1 MSDEKSF
8 YGQAKRYAK
17 VGTAMAGIGGRLA
30 ASRYL
35 GRKLDNSKYAEEL
48 TQALGGLKG
57 PVMKVAQILA
67 TIPDAIPQEYADE
80 LRQLQTN
87 APPMGYPFVRR
98 RMRSELGEKWV
109 ERFKHFDRDAAH
121 AASLGQVHRATL
133 DDDET
138 VACKLQY
145 PDMASAVESDLKQLK
160 LVFSI
165 YKRYDN
171 AISTQKIY
179 EELSE
184 RLREELDYA
193 REARAIALYDYM
205 LRDEPAV
212 TVPETVPDLCTKRL
226 LTMKWLSG
234 KPLMDFREADLE
246 TRNTLAASMFKAWY
260 TPFYYY
266 GVIHGDPHMGN
277 YSVRDDLGV
286 NLLDFGCIRVFP
298 PSFVE
303 GVIELYRALRDDD
316 DDHAVYAYER
326 WGFENLDKET
336 LDVLNIWARF
346 LYKPLMEDKVQKI
359 QDQDSGRYG
368 AEVAGKVHKELKRI
382 GGVEPPR
389 EFVLMDRAAIGLGS
403 VFMHLKAEIN
413 WHRTFHDLI
422 GEFDVDK
429 LAERQ
434 RDALARAKLDG

>member
-1 MSDEKSF
+1 MSDEKTF

-87 APPMGYPFVRR
+87 APPMGFPFVRR
-98 RMRSELGEKWV
+98 RMKSELGEKWV
-109 ERFKHFDRDAAH
+109 ERFKHFEREAAH

-133 DDDET
+133 DDDQT

-184 RLREELDYA
+184 RLREELDYE
-193 REARAIALYDYM
+193 REARAIQLYDYM

-234 KPLMDFREADLE
+234 KPLMDFRAADLE
-246 TRNTLAASMFKAWY
+246 TRNTLATSMFKAWY

-277 YSVRDDLGV
+277 YSVRDDLGI

-298 PSFVE
+298 PTFVE

-316 DDHAVYAYER
+316 DERAVYAYER
-326 WGFENLDKET
+326 WGFENISKET

-434 RDALARAKLDG
+434 KEAIDHAKLEG

>member
-1 MSDEKSF
+1 MSDEKTF

-35 GRKLDNSKYAEEL
+35 GRKLDNTKYAEEL

-109 ERFKHFDRDAAH
+109 ERFKEFEREAAH

-133 DDDET
+133 DDGQT

-205 LRDEPAV
+205 LREEPAV
-212 TVPETVPDLCTKRL
+212 TVPETAPDLCTKRL

-234 KPLMDFREADLE
+234 APLMDFRTADLE
-246 TRNTLAASMFKAWY
+246 TRNQIATSMFKAWY

-277 YSVRDDLGV
+277 YSVRDDLGI

-298 PSFVE
+298 PTFVE

-316 DDHAVYAYER
+316 DDRAVYAYER
-326 WGFENLDKET
+326 WGFDNLDKET

-434 RDALARAKLDG
+434 REALDHADL

>member
-1 MSDEKSF
+1 MSDEKTF

-87 APPMGYPFVRR
+87 APPMGFPFVRR
-98 RMRSELGEKWV
+98 RMKSELGEKWV

-133 DDDET
+133 DDDQT

-184 RLREELDYA
+184 RLREELDYE

-246 TRNTLAASMFKAWY
+246 TRNTLATSMFKAWY

-277 YSVRDDLGV
+277 YSVRDDLGI

-298 PSFVE
+298 PTFVE

-316 DDHAVYAYER
+316 DERAVYAYER
-326 WGFENLDKET
+326 WGFENISKET

-346 LYKPLMEDKVQKI
+346 LYKPLMEDKVQRI

-434 RDALARAKLDG
+434 RQALEHAKLEG

>member
-1 MSDEKSF
+1 MSDEKTF

-87 APPMGYPFVRR
+87 APPMGFPFVRR
-98 RMRSELGEKWV
+98 RMKSELGEKWV
-109 ERFKHFDRDAAH
+109 ERFKHFERDAAH

-133 DDDET
+133 DDDQT

-184 RLREELDYA
+184 RLREELDYE

-234 KPLMDFREADLE
+234 TPLMDFREADLE
-246 TRNTLAASMFKAWY
+246 TRNTLATSMFKAWY

-277 YSVRDDLGV
+277 YSVRDDLGI

-298 PSFVE
+298 PTFVE

-316 DDHAVYAYER
+316 DERAVYAYER
-326 WGFENLDKET
+326 WGFENISKET

-434 RDALARAKLDG
+434 RQALEHAQLEG